1 MKKFIVFFIL
11 SFLLIGKIQSQNS
24 EVFLT
29 DFAKEFIDLFISSNG
44 YEKNRYITLWVNSDS
59 LFYYLVIESN
69 EPNDEKLVR
78 SLICDY
84 CNDSVLG
91 TKYLGCE
98 KYNKREVYAFNY
110 YGDINSIFVI
120 PQEEIKKKKCKGTK
134 ETDFILYD
142 PYVWTFCVT
151 KKDLAFDISET
162 NERNNITPII
172 FDKLKNL
179 GEKYF
184 KTINSIDENIDYNQT
199 KLIDD
204 VYFYYR
210 NPRNYKKIKRNHYF
224 YKETDEIILEDKNL
238 RDTISVFSQI
248 TLQYD
253 TTYHNMRKGND
264 LMKINYE
271 IVDIV
276 IDSSQLHEIENI
288 SLDYLIPK
296 IKNELKKWELTMGFN
311 VKNPIYRENR
321 KTFELKFVFVPSK
334 NKFEK

>member
-1 MKKFIVFFIL
+1 MKKIIIFFVL
-11 SFLLIGKIQSQNS
+11 NFLLTGKIQSQNS

-29 DFAKEFIDLFISSNG
+29 DFTKEFIDLFISSNG

-59 LFYYLVIESN
+59 LFYYLTIESN
-69 EPNDEKLVR
+69 EPNDKKLVR

-84 CNDSVLG
+84 CNDSIFGV
-91 TKYLGCE
+91 KYLGYE
-98 KYNKREVYAFNY
+98 KYNKRKVYAFNY

-120 PQEEIKKKKCKGTK
+120 PQEEIKRKKCKGTK

-224 YKETDEIILEDKNL
+224 YKETNEIILEDQNIK
-238 RDTISVFSQI
+238 DTISIFSQI

-253 TTYHNMRKGND
+253 TTCHKMHKGND
-264 LMKINYE
+264 LMEINYE
-271 IVDIV
+271 IVNIV
-276 IDSSQLHEIENI
+276 IDSLQSYEIKNI
-288 SLDYLIPK
+288 SSDYLIPK
-296 IKNELKKWELTMGFN
+296 IKSELRKWELNIGFN
-311 VKNPIYRENR
+311 VKNPIYKENR
-321 KTFELKFVFVPSK
+321 KTFELKFVFVPSTSK
-334 NKFEK
+334 ID

>member
-29 DFAKEFIDLFISSNG
+29 DFTKEFIDLFISSNG

-78 SLICDY
+78 SRICDY
-84 CNDSVLG
+84 CNDSIFGV
-91 TKYLGCE
+91 KYLGYE
-98 KYNKREVYAFNY
+98 KYNKRKVYAFNY

-120 PQEEIKKKKCKGTK
+120 PQEEIKRKKCKGTK

-172 FDKLKNL
+172 FDKLKEL
-179 GEKYF
+179 GRIYF
-184 KTINSIDENIDYNQT
+184 KTINPIDENINYNQT
-199 KLIDD
+199 KFIDD
-204 VYFYYR
+204 IYFYYR
-210 NPRNYKKIKRNHYF
+210 NPKNYKKIKRNLYL
-224 YKETDEIILEDKNL
+224 YVETDEIILEDQNIK
-238 RDTISVFSQI
+238 DTISIFSQI

-253 TTYHNMRKGND
+253 TTYHKVRKKNG
-264 LMKINYE
+264 LIEINYE
-271 IVDIV
+271 IVDIE
-276 IDSSQLHEIENI
+276 IDSTHLYKIENI

-296 IKNELKKWELTMGFN
+296 IKNELKKWELNIGFN
-311 VKNPIYRENR
+311 VKNPIYKENR

>member
-29 DFAKEFIDLFISSNG
+29 DFTKEFIDLFISSNG
-44 YEKNRYITLWVNSDS
+44 YEKNRYIRLWVNSDS
-59 LFYYLVIESN
+59 LFYYLTIESN

-120 PQEEIKKKKCKGTK
+120 PQEEIKRKKCKGTK

-172 FDKLKNL
+172 FDKLKEL
-179 GEKYF
+179 GRIYF
-184 KTINSIDENIDYNQT
+184 KTINSIDENINYNQT

-238 RDTISVFSQI
+238 RDTISIFSQI

-253 TTYHNMRKGND
+253 TTCHKMHKGND
-264 LMKINYE
+264 LMEINYE
-271 IVDIV
+271 IVNIV
-276 IDSSQLHEIENI
+276 IDSLQSYEIKNI
-288 SLDYLIPK
+288 SSDYLIPK
-296 IKNELKKWELTMGFN
+296 KVGIK
-311 VKNPIYRENR
+311 YR
-321 KTFELKFVFVPSK
+321 L
-334 NKFEK
+334 

>member
-1 MKKFIVFFIL
+1 MKKIIIFFVL
-11 SFLLIGKIQSQNS
+11 NFLLTGKIQSQNS

-29 DFAKEFIDLFISSNG
+29 DFTKEFIDLFISSNG

-120 PQEEIKKKKCKGTK
+120 PQEEIKRKKCKGTK

-142 PYVWTFCVT
+142 PDVWIFCVT
-151 KKDLAFDISET
+151 KENLAFDISET
-162 NERNNITPII
+162 NEQNNISPII

-238 RDTISVFSQI
+238 RDTISIFSQI

-253 TTYHNMRKGND
+253 TTCHKMHKGND
-264 LMKINYE
+264 LMEINYE
-271 IVDIV
+271 IVNIV
-276 IDSSQLHEIENI
+276 IDSLQSYEIKNI
-288 SLDYLIPK
+288 SSDYLIPK
-296 IKNELKKWELTMGFN
+296 IKCELKKWELNIGFN

-321 KTFELKFVFVPSK
+321 KTFKFKFIFIPSK
-334 NKFEK
+334 NKAKK

>member
-1 MKKFIVFFIL
+1 MKKIIIFFVL
-11 SFLLIGKIQSQNS
+11 NFLLTGKIQSQSS

-29 DFAKEFIDLFISSNG
+29 DFTKEFIDLFISSNG
-44 YEKNRYITLWVNSDS
+44 FEKNRYVTLWVDSDS
-59 LFYYLVIESN
+59 LYYYLKIESN
-69 EPNDEKLVR
+69 EPDDEKIVR
-78 SLICDY
+78 STICDF
-84 CNDSVLG
+84 CNDTILG
-91 TKYLGCE
+91 TKLLGYE
-98 KYNKREVYAFNY
+98 KYNKRKVYVFNL
-110 YGDINSIFVI
+110 YGDVNSIFVN
-120 PQEEIKKKKCKGTK
+120 PQKELKKKKCKGTK

-172 FDKLKNL
+172 FDKLNEL
-179 GEKYF
+179 GRIYF
-184 KTINSIDENIDYNQT
+184 KTINPIDENINYNQT

-321 KTFELKFVFVPSK
+321 KTFELKFVFVPSTSK
-334 NKFEK
+334 ID